1 MAITARWA
9 FRKKRQAKKRILQDV
24 TMRNLTALFVR
35 EGFFIMRCLLSFF
48 HLDLYIGTQT
58 KIKRLDLV
66 SYQLDY

>member
-1 MAITARWA
+1 MFPSSHMAITARWA

-35 EGFFIMRCLLSFF
+35 EGFFIMRCLL
-48 HLDLYIGTQT
+48 LYIGTQT